1 MNQFEL
7 LAPAG
12 DRERFEAAVAY
23 GADAIYLGGKE
34 FGMRAAPSN
43 FDNEQLKW
51 AVDYAHERGV
61 KVYLTCNTLP
71 RNGEIDRIPEYF
83 KFVNEIGVDALIIA
97 DIGVMSLA
105 KEYAPDVEL
114 HVSTQFGITNYQT
127 ANQLYKMGASRVVLA
142 RELSLEEI
150 KTIRANTP
158 P

>member
-83 KFVNEIGVDALIIA
+83 KFVNERNEDTL
-97 DIGVMSLA
+97 
-105 KEYAPDVEL
+105 
-114 HVSTQFGITNYQT
+114 
-127 ANQLYKMGASRVVLA
+127 R
-142 RELSLEEI
+142 
-150 KTIRANTP
+150 
-158 P
+158 